1 MYASPDQDRE
11 AALSELITAP
21 SAADVRRYL
30 DRLELSAD
38 AKSVLRQTADV
49 TLRIGD
55 RIVAIGRKII
65 AVALSLVRIS
75 PNAVFGVVMAL
86 IVSTLVAA
94 VPVVGGLLAALVG
107 PLLMAFGLT
116 MGAVIDMKTGL
127 IATRLD
133 EFIAVVSSAVGEA

>member
-1 MYASPDQDRE
+1 MYASRDQDRDT
-11 AALSELITAP
+11 ALRELLAAP

-30 DRLELSAD
+30 DRLDLSAD
-38 AKSVLRQTADV
+38 AKSVLWQVADV

-75 PNAVFGVVMAL
+75 PNAVFGLVLAL

-94 VPVVGGLLAALVG
+94 VPLVGGLLAALVG

-116 MGAVIDMKTGL
+116 MGAITDLKTGL
-127 IATRLD
+127 VGTRVE
-133 EFIAVVSSAVGEA
+133 EFIAVVRSALGEA